1 MNIIIKNSIDNITK
15 CDIIFIEIKKCGNQR
30 RLPQLIMFTLIW
42 DYLISI
48 IVSQSVAADGSL
60 FISIA
65 NVKHKCHYIYNGIN
79 NSTDTKKESS
89 NYVSASFQEN
99 FSSRAYT

>member
-15 CDIIFIEIKKCGNQR
+15 CDIIFIEIKNVETKDGCHDTNSYYDM
-30 RLPQLIMFTLIW
+30 RLFNLNYSEP
-42 DYLISI
+42 S
-48 IVSQSVAADGSL
+48 AATDGSL

-79 NSTDTKKESS
+79 NSTDTKK
-89 NYVSASFQEN
+89 
-99 FSSRAYT
+99 

>member
-1 MNIIIKNSIDNITK
+1 MWKPKTVATTDNVYT
-15 CDIIFIEIKKCGNQR
+15 
-30 RLPQLIMFTLIW
+30 
-42 DYLISI
+42 YLISI

-79 NSTDTKKESS
+79 NSTDTKK
-89 NYVSASFQEN
+89 
-99 FSSRAYT
+99 

>member
-1 MNIIIKNSIDNITK
+1 MWYNIYRN
-15 CDIIFIEIKKCGNQR
+15 KKMWKPKTVATIQ
-30 RLPQLIMFTLIW
+30 IVTMTW

-60 FISIA
+60 FVSIE

-79 NSTDTKKESS
+79 NSTDTKK
-89 NYVSASFQEN
+89 
-99 FSSRAYT
+99 